1 MSWKVLKNQNNLE
14 WVVMPEEMVTT
25 KALLKQDHI
34 TSIKSIHIFIGYLLS
49 ANIVLY
55 YICSEVIEV
64 NAINVLNKSY
74 IERSEHPKDA
84 GQL

>member
-1 MSWKVLKNQNNLE
+1 
-14 WVVMPEEMVTT
+14 MPEEMVTT
-25 KALLKQDHI
+25 KALIKPHHI
-34 TSIKSIHIFIGYLLS
+34 TSIKSIKIFTGYLLS

-55 YICSEVIEV
+55 YICSRVIEV

-74 IERSEHPKDA
+74 IEQSEHPKDA

>member
-1 MSWKVLKNQNNLE
+1 
-14 WVVMPEEMVTT
+14 MPEEMVTT

-55 YICSEVIEV
+55 YICSGVIEV

-74 IERSEHPKDA
+74 NEQSEHPKDA